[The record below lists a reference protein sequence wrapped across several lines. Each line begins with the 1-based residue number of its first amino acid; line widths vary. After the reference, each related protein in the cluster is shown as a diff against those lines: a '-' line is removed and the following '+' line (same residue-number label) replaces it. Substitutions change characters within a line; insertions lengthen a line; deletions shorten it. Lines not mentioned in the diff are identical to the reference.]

1 MGASSPNARSSG
13 LFPEKFKLVKPNGG
27 QTYPR
32 KAQAGAHQLDTYGTP
47 PMHQM
52 CNIEMWVPCEG
63 KVWEN
68 GAVNLHPGPPHGVAR
83 VLS

>member
-1 MGASSPNARSSG
+1 M
-13 LFPEKFKLVKPNGG
+13 L
-27 QTYPR
+27 
-32 KAQAGAHQLDTYGTP
+32 
-47 PMHQM
+47 QM

-68 GAVNLHPGPPHGVAR
+68 GEVNLHPGPPHGVAR